1 MVAMTEIRAFRRR
14 LLLLATVPVLVA
26 HLPALGLL
34 LVAAE
39 RLPDPLAS
47 HFGPGGGAA
56 GYTGRSGMVLVVL
69 GTAVVVAAVLGVL
82 AGRPRGVPVDDPRW
96 LIASGWGTAVF
107 VGVTALATVVANLDL
122 ADASAALIPWW
133 TIPVAIAASVGACR
147 LGWLGTP
154 SPPSSWDG
162 DRSSSPAAA
171 VAEAPAP

>member
-1 MVAMTEIRAFRRR
+1 MAAMTEIRAFRRR

-56 GYTGRSGMVLVVL
+56 GYTGRSAMVLVVL
-69 GTAVVVAAVLGVL
+69 GTAVVVAAVLGAL
-82 AGRPRGVPVDDPRW
+82 AARPGWVDDPRW

-122 ADASAALIPWW
+122 ADAAAALIPWW

-147 LGWLGTP
+147 LGWLAAP
-154 SPPSSWDG
+154 SPAPSWDG
-162 DRSSSPAAA
+162 DRSSPP
-171 VAEAPAP
+171 AEAPAP

>member
-34 LVAAE
+34 LLAAD

-82 AGRPRGVPVDDPRW
+82 AARPGGVDDPRW

-122 ADASAALIPWW
+122 TDASAALIPWW
-133 TIPVAIAASVGACR
+133 TIPVAIVASVGACR
-147 LGWLGTP
+147 LGWLATP
-154 SPPSSWDG
+154 SPTSSWDG
-162 DRSSSPAAA
+162 DRSSPA
-171 VAEAPAP
+171 AEAPAR